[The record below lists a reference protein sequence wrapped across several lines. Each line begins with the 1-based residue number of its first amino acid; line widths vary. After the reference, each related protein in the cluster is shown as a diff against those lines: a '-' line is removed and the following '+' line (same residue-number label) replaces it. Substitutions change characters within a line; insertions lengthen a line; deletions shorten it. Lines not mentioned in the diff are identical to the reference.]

1 MVDSD
6 PRAERLGS
14 YFGRKTMVQ
23 RSETDAQAVVN
34 TDAAED
40 QVLDQQADGVET
52 QDEQE
57 DLDYKALLDAE
68 RTKTKK
74 LEQDFKALNV
84 GTMRQRDRDRVMSE
98 ISDRIGA
105 IEQSNGA
112 LIRGLSSGEVES
124 LPEELEGIQN
134 QQAVV
139 REQQDFDSA
148 GQEIWESIQEAMLDP
163 EGKPLLDINTIPELQ
178 ELRDSWDAAVSGKN
192 YREMTRVNRV
202 FQRIGR
208 LAERKKLQDNL
219 AQAKRQARKEALDDA
234 DVHDMS
240 TGNSSAGQSMTDSH
254 WYYNQYAT
262 GKSDDHQRAA
272 KISRGLGLKK

>member
-1 MVDSD
+1 
-6 PRAERLGS
+6 
-14 YFGRKTMVQ
+14 MVQ
-23 RSETDAQAVVN
+23 QSETDAQAVVN

-57 DLDYKALLDAE
+57 DLNYKALLDAE

-105 IEQSNGA
+105 IEESNGA

-134 QQAVV
+134 KQTVV

-148 GQEIWESIQEAMLDP
+148 GQEIW
-163 EGKPLLDINTIPELQ
+163 
-178 ELRDSWDAAVSGKN
+178 
-192 YREMTRVNRV
+192 
-202 FQRIGR
+202 
-208 LAERKKLQDNL
+208 
-219 AQAKRQARKEALDDA
+219 
-234 DVHDMS
+234 
-240 TGNSSAGQSMTDSH
+240 
-254 WYYNQYAT
+254 
-262 GKSDDHQRAA
+262 
-272 KISRGLGLKK
+272 

>member
-57 DLDYKALLDAE
+57 DLNYKALLDAE

-178 ELRDSWDAAVSGKN
+178 ELRDNWDAAVSGKN

-240 TGNSSAGQSMTDSH
+240 TGNSSAGQRMTDSH

-262 GKSDDHQRAA
+262 GKSDDHKGPLRYHGA
-272 KISRGLGLKK
+272 LV